1 MRKRRTI
8 IRILGVFLFIIISVV
23 LVGQQEFF
31 NDRTGISAGY
41 AQALGSGTPYD
52 YALATGFYMK
62 NGLAVEVG
70 LQQIEVL
77 SVPIV
82 SVGYFVKQKD
92 SKNLASPNFG
102 LSYGYTEEY
111 HLFAL
116 NFGISSC
123 FFREARFPFALDGK
137 ISFQPYFGNKE
148 KHPLTVGYLLGLG
161 YTQAL
166 YRNKIAYPFVGFQW
180 GYEVAEDIIMLSLLV
195 GMNINLW

>member
-1 MRKRRTI
+1 MRTC
-8 IRILGVFLFIIISVV
+8 IRLVGIFLIVLASIQ

-31 NDRTGISAGY
+31 KDKNGISAGY
-41 AQALGSGTPYD
+41 APALGSGTPYD

-70 LQQIEVL
+70 LQQVDVL

-82 SVGYFVKQKD
+82 SVGYFIKQKD
-92 SKNLASPNFG
+92 GKNLASPNFG

-116 NFGISSC
+116 NFGVSSC
-123 FFREARFPFALDGK
+123 FFREARFPFVLDGK

-148 KHPLTVGYLLGLG
+148 KHPLTVGYVVGLG

-166 YRNKIAYPFVGFQW
+166 YRNKIAYPFVGVQY
-180 GYEVAEDIIMLSLLV
+180 GYDLTDDISMGSLLV

>member
-1 MRKRRTI
+1 
-8 IRILGVFLFIIISVV
+8 

-31 NDRTGISAGY
+31 KDKNGISTGY
-41 AQALGSGTPYD
+41 NHALGSGTPYD

-70 LQQIEVL
+70 LQQLDVL
-77 SVPIV
+77 SVPVV
-82 SVGYFVKQKD
+82 SVGYFIKQKD
-92 SKNLASPNFG
+92 GKNLASPNFG

-116 NFGISSC
+116 NIGVSSC
-123 FFREARFPFALDGK
+123 FFREARFPFVLDGK

-148 KHPLTVGYLLGLG
+148 KQPLTVGYVLGLG

-166 YRNKIAYPFVGFQW
+166 YRNKIAYPFVGVQY
-180 GYEVAEDIIMLSLLV
+180 GYGLTDDISMGSLLV